1 MLKLT
6 NLGGMG
12 MAAAGLGKSN
22 LEKPQQLCWFR
33 AYDKLHAAW
42 GHPKVMLCLEA
53 F

>member
-22 LEKPQQLCWFR
+22 LALKKCMRRVP
-33 AYDKLHAAW
+33 AHGKLHTAW
-42 GHPKVMLCLEA
+42 GRAEVIFC
-53 F
+53 